1 MDPQNKQAELC
12 IYSEESSS
20 SDILYLL
27 FYLHIFSLL
36 SSFQENGAKWQN
48 SEKILII
55 DLCLLYVKY
64 FTYKTYFQ
72 DSPSSFIVSLPLNT
86 WETKAY
92 FSILNH

>member
-12 IYSEESSS
+12 IYMVKKAVS

-27 FYLHIFSLL
+27 FYLHIVSASKFSR
-36 SSFQENGAKWQN
+36 ENGAKWQN
-48 SEKILII
+48 SEKILIT

-86 WETKAY
+86 WENQ
-92 FSILNH
+92 SLL